1 MGTSRSAFNN
11 SRFTEARET
20 GRTGGAPVSRANAAI
35 SNQVESLARQLADNI
50 IRERDAARQ
59 RTRLGRIYTT
69 FDAVE
74 DVLPNNVETL
84 TRGLFSGNT
93 GSLTQGMFTSS
104 AATAIQKSYFIEVFN
119 KNPSTATDAEVQ
131 FSIAWGHYN
140 GSGSVDQT
148 GNLNNDTPSRAIYKQ
163 YAQILLPPND
173 FKFSFNGVD
182 SDSIYIINFNR
193 ARFREKLDPGN
204 LEINLKARTTS
215 YVLRLIDDSSTA
227 AASVGEGGSVYN
239 IVSGSIDDGTNIYSP
254 TTYYGL
260 MYPQYGIVILNGD
273 SLQAATPAGVDLDT
287 ELDPDTEGVPTN
299 RMKLFNSISGSI
311 ALAPA
316 GNTYGLQARSSE
328 QVKSTYYFVRVK
340 NGEYNYSN
348 NPTFVSGSLGSLKY
362 PTFYRDPQ
370 TYITTVG
377 LYNDRRE
384 LLAVAKLS
392 RPLLKSFTREA
403 LIKVKLDF

>member
-1 MGTSRSAFNN
+1 MGTSRSVVAN

-20 GRTGGAPVSRANAAI
+20 GRTNGAPISRANAAI
-35 SNQVESLARQLADNI
+35 SNQVESLARQLADSI

-59 RTRLGRIYTT
+59 RTRLGRIYTN

-104 AATAIQKSYFIEVFN
+104 TATAIQKSYFIEVFN

-131 FSIAWGHYN
+131 LSIAYGHYE
-140 GSGSVDQT
+140 GSGSTDLT
-148 GNLNNDTPSRAIYKQ
+148 GNLNNDTPTRAIYKQ

-173 FKFSFNGVD
+173 FKFTFNGVD
-182 SDSIYIINFNR
+182 SDSIYILNFNR

-204 LEINLKARTTS
+204 LEINLKDQNS
-215 YVLRLIDDSSTA
+215 SNFVLRLIDDSSTA
-227 AASVGEGGSVYN
+227 PASVGEGGAVYN
-239 IVSGSIDDGTNIYSP
+239 IVSGSIDDGTSIYST

-273 SLQAATPAGVDLDT
+273 ALDDDDPAGVTLATDQGN
-287 ELDPDTEGVPTN
+287 GVAATN
-299 RMKLFNSISGSI
+299 PMRLFNAISQSIG
-311 ALAPA
+311 LA
-316 GNTYGLQARSSE
+316 GTDQTFGIQARSSE

-348 NPTFVSGSLGSLKY
+348 NPTFVSGSLGALKY

>member
-1 MGTSRSAFNN
+1 MGTSRSAAAN

-20 GRTGGAPVSRANAAI
+20 GRTNGASTSRANAAI

-69 FDAVE
+69 FDNVE
-74 DVLPNNVETL
+74 DILPNNVETL

-104 AATAIQKSYFIEVFN
+104 TATAIQKSYFIETFN
-119 KNPSTATDAEVQ
+119 KNPSSATDAEVQ
-131 FSIAWGHYN
+131 FSIAYGHYE
-140 GSGSVDQT
+140 GSGSTDLT
-148 GNLNNDTPSRAIYKQ
+148 GNLNNDTPTRAIYKQ

-173 FKFSFNGVD
+173 FKFTFNGVD
-182 SDSIYIINFNR
+182 SDSIYILNFNR

-204 LEINLKARTTS
+204 LEINIKNNGSNVVR
-215 YVLRLIDDSSTA
+215 RLIDDSSTA
-227 AASVGEGGSVYN
+227 AASVGEGGAVYN
-239 IVSGSIDDGTNIYSP
+239 IVSGSIDDGTSIFSP

-260 MYPQYGIVILNGD
+260 MYPQYGIVILNGTTLD
-273 SLQAATPAGVDLDT
+273 DNTGTGVNLGTDQGDGVAATNPM
-287 ELDPDTEGVPTN
+287 
-299 RMKLFNSISGSI
+299 RLFNQISQSIG
-311 ALAPA
+311 LA
-316 GNTYGLQARSSE
+316 GTNQTFGIQARSSE

-348 NPTFVSGSLGSLKY
+348 NPTFVSGSLGALKY

-370 TYITTVG
+370 TYITAVG

>member
-104 AATAIQKSYFIEVFN
+104 TATAIQKSYFIETFN
-119 KNPSTATDAEVQ
+119 KNPSSATDAEVQ
-131 FSIAWGHYN
+131 FSIAYGHYE
-140 GSGSVDQT
+140 GSGSRDLT
-148 GNLNNDTPSRAIYKQ
+148 GNLNNDTPTRAIYKQ

-173 FKFSFNGVD
+173 FKFTFNGVD
-182 SDSIYIINFNR
+182 SDSIYILNFNR

-204 LEINLKARTTS
+204 LEINIKNNGSNVVR
-215 YVLRLIDDSSTA
+215 RLIDDSSTA
-227 AASVGEGGSVYN
+227 AASVGEGGAVYN
-239 IVSGSIDDGTNIYSP
+239 IVSGSIDDGTSIFSP
-254 TTYYGL
+254 IRYYGL

-273 SLQAATPAGVDLDT
+273 TLDDNTGIGVNLDTDDGDGVDA
-287 ELDPDTEGVPTN
+287 TN
-299 RMKLFNSISGSI
+299 PMKLFNQISQSIG
-311 ALAPA
+311 LA
-316 GNTYGLQARSSE
+316 GTNQTFGIQARSSE

-348 NPTFVSGSLGSLKY
+348 NPTFVSGSLGALKY

>member
-1 MGTSRSAFNN
+1 MGTSRSVAAN

-20 GRTGGAPVSRANAAI
+20 GRTGGAPISRGSAAI

-59 RTRLGRIYTT
+59 RTRLGRIYTN

-74 DVLPNNVETL
+74 DILPNNVETL

-104 AATAIQKSYFIEVFN
+104 TATAIQKSYFIEVFD

-131 FSIAWGHYN
+131 LSIAYGHYE
-140 GSGSVDQT
+140 GSGSTDLT
-148 GNLNNDTPSRAIYKQ
+148 GNLNNDTPTRAIYKQ

-182 SDSIYIINFNR
+182 SNSIYILNFNR
-193 ARFREKLDPGN
+193 ARFRERLDPGN
-204 LEINLKARTTS
+204 LEINLKAVGSNNVR
-215 YVLRLIDDSSTA
+215 RLIDDSSTTSP
-227 AASVGEGGSVYN
+227 SVGEGGAVYN
-239 IVSGSIDDGTNIYSP
+239 IVSGSIDNGTSIYSP

-260 MYPQYGIVILNGD
+260 LYPQYGIVILNDVALSSSLADGGILLGTDLGD
-273 SLQAATPAGVDLDT
+273 GVAATNPMRLFNAISSSIGLAGVDQT
-287 ELDPDTEGVPTN
+287 FG
-299 RMKLFNSISGSI
+299 I
-311 ALAPA
+311 
-316 GNTYGLQARSSE
+316 QARSSE

-377 LYNDRRE
+377 MYNDRRE

>member
-1 MGTSRSAFNN
+1 MGTSRSAFSN

-59 RTRLGRIYTT
+59 RTRLGRIYTN

-84 TRGLFSGNT
+84 TRGLFTGNT
-93 GSLTQGMFTSS
+93 GSLTQGMWTSS

-131 FSIAWGHYN
+131 FSIAYGHYE
-140 GSGSVDQT
+140 GSGSQDLT

-173 FKFSFNGVD
+173 TKFTFNGVD

-204 LEINLKARTTS
+204 LEINLKAPGS
-215 YVLRLIDDSSTA
+215 NYVLRLIDDSSTA
-227 AASVGEGGSVYN
+227 AASVGEGGAVYN
-239 IVSGSIDDGTNIYSP
+239 IVSGSIDDGTSIYSP

-260 MYPQYGIVILNGD
+260 MYPQYGIVILNDVPLSG
-273 SLQAATPAGVDLDT
+273 SLPGGILLGTQQNDGTEGNNRMRLFTAISASVGLAGVDD
-287 ELDPDTEGVPTN
+287 
-299 RMKLFNSISGSI
+299 
-311 ALAPA
+311 
-316 GNTYGLQARSSE
+316 TYGIQARSSE

-348 NPTFVSGSLGSLKY
+348 NPTFVSGSLGALKY